1 MQDKQRE
8 WLPKRLIRS
17 DFFVVLS
24 WLLLLSLCC
33 YYCIGIGID
42 RLINYVIYATFRTEV
57 LYYATMG
64 KVALL
69 LQKIENREPITVGIG
84 E

>member
-1 MQDKQRE
+1 MVIIVI
-8 WLPKRLIRS
+8 PM
-17 DFFVVLS
+17 
-24 WLLLLSLCC
+24 LLLL
-33 YYCIGIGID
+33 YRFFGID
-42 RLINYVIYATFRTEV
+42 RLINYVIYATFRMEV
-57 LYYATMG
+57 LYYATME

>member
-24 WLLLLSLCC
+24 WLLLL
-33 YYCIGIGID
+33 YCIGIGID
-42 RLINYVIYATFRTEV
+42 RLINYVVIYATFRMEV